1 MRRTVFILGCCLAWA
16 AVLQASA
23 AVAATNRESACEREH
38 EIRLLARDALRR
50 SGVAE
55 GERPETEEVTCS
67 GRIPRHAPLQVVKV
81 RWDAVLR
88 CFEIRLQCKSGGAC
102 LPFLV
107 HLRPNPDDRNPT
119 DRMPTAAAQSTNEA
133 FRTLAGRDPSIAKA
147 AHPSVRAG
155 QTVTIFWEGGGMR
168 ITRTVVCLDSG
179 SPGQQVRTRG
189 QNGGR
194 VVRAQVVGIG
204 LVKALL

>member
-1 MRRTVFILGCCLAWA
+1 MRRTGLIIGCFLAWA
-16 AVLQASA
+16 AGAQASA
-23 AVAATNRESACEREH
+23 SIAATNSESACEREP
-38 EIRLLARDALRR
+38 EIRLLARDALRQ
-50 SGVAE
+50 SGAAD
-55 GERPETEEVTCS
+55 GEWPETEEVTCS
-67 GRIPRHAPLQVVKV
+67 GRIPRQAPLQVAKV

-88 CFEIRLQCKSGGAC
+88 SFEIRLQCKSAGAC

-107 HLRPNPDDRNPT
+107 HLRPNPDDR
-119 DRMPTAAAQSTNEA
+119 TATGRTPSAVAHSTNGA
-133 FRTLAGRDPSIAKA
+133 SRTLPGGSPSAPKA

-194 VVRAQVVGIG
+194 VVRAQVVGNG

>member
-1 MRRTVFILGCCLAWA
+1 MRRTVFILGCVLAWA
-16 AVLQASA
+16 AVVQARAS
-23 AVAATNRESACEREH
+23 VAASNSESACERAR

-55 GERPETEEVTCS
+55 GERPGTEEVTCS
-67 GRIPRHAPLQVVKV
+67 GRIPREAPLQAAKV

-88 CFEIRLQCKSGGAC
+88 SFEIRLQCKAAGAC

-107 HLRPNPDDRNPT
+107 HLRPNFDDRSATGRTPS
-119 DRMPTAAAQSTNEA
+119 AGAQSTNGA
-133 FRTLAGRDPSIAKA
+133 FRTLPGRNPSIAKA
-147 AHPSVRAG
+147 AHPGVRAG

-194 VVRAQVVGIG
+194 VVRAQVVGSG